1 MKTKWKYILA
11 CAMGIISLVIIIIN
25 LSGGLEAELLEIKPQ
40 TIANTF
46 QEEGTVIP
54 QTEMPIYALNTQKV
68 LDLPI
73 TEGQEVKKG
82 DVLAVLD
89 TTELELQLK
98 GLQGQL
104 ISAQGE
110 KTQALLGHYKT
121 QVTDLELQLQ
131 KSQLELATQ
140 ENNLYRAQQLFEA
153 GALTKV
159 ELEEAQKAKDLAEI
173 SVIQQE
179 QALKTLKESYSSSG
193 GTTQLYTGLVIALE
207 AQVEQLE
214 YQIEKSTILSPID
227 GTVTDLA
234 IKKGE
239 LVQAGTPLMTVF
251 QKDFY
256 LVEVFVLAEEVKSLE
271 KGMEVELLLNNSKGE
286 QTFQGVI
293 KEISPSAQTK
303 ISALGLEEQRVKV
316 VIEPYLSE
324 DLKLFPELR
333 LDVEFITEKQEN
345 QLAVPKTALFP
356 YEDGEALWVVKKGKA
371 QIQEV
376 KRGFETDKYVVI
388 EEGINEGDR
397 VILNPQLEGL
407 KPGKKI
413 K

>member
-11 CAMGIISLVIIIIN
+11 GLTGFILLVITIFN
-25 LSGGLEAELLEIKPQ
+25 LGRGLEAEVLEVKPQ

-54 QTEMPIYALNTQKV
+54 QLEMPIYALNTQKV

-82 DVLAVLD
+82 DILAVLD
-89 TTELELQLK
+89 TTELEIQLK

-104 ISAQGE
+104 VRAQGE
-110 KTQALLGHYKT
+110 KTQALLEQYKT

-131 KSQLELATQ
+131 KAQLELATQ

-159 ELEEAQKAKDLAEI
+159 EWEEAIKAKDLAEI

-193 GTTQLYTGLVIALE
+193 GATQLYTGLVMAIE

-227 GTVTDLA
+227 GTVTTIA

-239 LVQAGTPLMTVF
+239 LVQGGTPLMRVF
-251 QKDFY
+251 QKDSY
-256 LVEVFVLAEEVKSLE
+256 LVETFVLAEEVKSLE
-271 KGMEVELLLNNSKGE
+271 KEMEVELVLNNSKGE
-286 QTFQGVI
+286 QTFVGTI

-316 VIEPYLSE
+316 VIEPSLSE
-324 DLKLFPELR
+324 DIKLFPELR

-345 QLAVPKTALFP
+345 QLVVPKTALFP
-356 YEDGEALWVVKKGKA
+356 YRDGDALWVVKKGKA
-371 QIQEV
+371 QIQQV
-376 KRGFETDKYVVI
+376 KKGMETDKYVAI
-388 EEGINEGDR
+388 QEGLKEGDL

-407 KPGKKI
+407 KEGKRI